1 MTTST
6 GGHGDRAPILE
17 PWRRLANQLGPL
29 IGDSGFCALFG
40 RALRLARA
48 AHDWPEPVSPCKSIE
63 IQLAWLGE
71 VLAGAEPA
79 QANAANTALLGRF
92 TELLASLIGHALTD
106 RILDAASL
114 SEDGQKKFVQEQS
127 K

>member
-6 GGHGDRAPILE
+6 GGQGDRAHILE
-17 PWRRLANQLGPL
+17 PWRRLASQLGPL

-48 AHDWPEPVSPCKSIE
+48 AHDWPEPGSPCKSIDH
-63 IQLAWLGE
+63 QLAWLGE
-71 VLAGAEPA
+71 VLAAAEPA
-79 QANAANTALLGRF
+79 QAGAANAALLGRF
-92 TELLASLIGHALTD
+92 TELLATLIGQALTD
-106 RILDAASL
+106 RILDASL
-114 SEDGQKKFVQEQS
+114 GEDGLKKFVQEQS